1 MKWSDHLLPRLIL
14 PALMTS
20 FCITGAIAGVRSLGW
35 LQNIELSL
43 FDRMVR
49 LQSSGELDDRFLV
62 VEITDEDLQ
71 AFREIYLT
79 DDVVATALENL
90 QQYNPAIIGLDI
102 YRNIPNPP
110 GTTRL
115 AKQLLKENVFAIY
128 NPQHG
133 IPIDET
139 TGKINERQGFNLVI
153 IDSDNV
159 QRRNLLALQYQDG
172 DKTVDLYSFGLLIS
186 QAYLGIPEHP
196 IKLTA
201 KGVSLGDSYIPPI
214 EVNSGGYQLPKS
226 EARGW
231 QALLQFSSQ
240 EYLAQSI
247 TISDVVSG
255 NFDPALVQDR
265 IVLIGSTAKTQR
277 DTFITPYS
285 VSRTD
290 DYLTPGVFLHAQA
303 IQQILNSI
311 GGKHSY
317 FIFWTEGQELV
328 WIFLWAALGGASPW
342 LFNSFRLFAGVSFT
356 VCAVFGGCSYGLFL
370 GGVWVPVA
378 APAIA
383 LTASWGCV
391 LAYRLFY
398 EEKYDVLTGL
408 PNRRSFLQALST
420 FNPTIK
426 SSTENDLFA
435 VLSVDI
441 DRFKSI
447 NESYGHYYGDT
458 ILKAVVTRIR
468 LQLNHHFKVARMGA
482 NEFGILIN
490 QPHTEQQ
497 IIELVKNIEN
507 QLKEPFDIDQKKVY
521 LSCSTGVAFHSNEE
535 YISAEELWLQ
545 AHTAMNRAKKMTKS
559 SYQVFS
565 AGMQTQSLA
574 RLTIESDL
582 RQAIESQEFQLLY
595 QPIFSL
601 KTNTL
606 QGFEAL
612 VRWNSPTRGLVSP
625 NDFIKIA
632 EETDLILPIS
642 QWILEEGCR
651 QFKAWKDIFNFDDS
665 LTISINLSS
674 RQFSQVNLKEQIEKI
689 LASTSLNPTNL
700 KLEITESMVIEDI
713 EDAIKLLNDLKT
725 LNIKLSIDDFGTG
738 YSSLSYL
745 DDFPVDTIKID
756 RSFIRKISRI
766 ESSLAIPHAV
776 IKLGHNLGMDII
788 AEGIENIEQLDILRE
803 LDCEFG
809 QGFLFSTPLSAE
821 DAKDFI
827 VRFTRHQFNPNFCQ

>member
-1 MKWSDHLLPRLIL
+1 
-14 PALMTS
+14 MTS
-20 FCITGAIAGVRSLGW
+20 FCLTGAIASVKTLGW

-43 FDRMVR
+43 FDQMVR
-49 LQSSGELDDRFLV
+49 LQAAGEVDDRFLV

-71 AFREIYLT
+71 KFREIYLT
-79 DDVVATALENL
+79 DEVVATALEKL
-90 QQYNPAIIGLDI
+90 QQQNPAIIGLDI

-115 AKQLLKENVFAIY
+115 AQQLLKENVFAIY

-133 IPIDET
+133 IPVDET
-139 TGKINERQGFNLVI
+139 TGKIKARQGFNLVI

-159 QRRNLLALQYQDG
+159 QRRNLLALQYQEDN
-172 DKTVDLYSFGLLIS
+172 KNVDLYSFGLLIS
-186 QAYLGIPEHP
+186 QAYLGAKQYP
-196 IKLTA
+196 IKLEPT
-201 KGVSLGDSYIPPI
+201 GLGLGERYIPPI
-214 EVNSGGYQLPKS
+214 EVNSGGYQLPQS

-240 EYLAQSI
+240 EYLAPSI

-255 NFDPALVQDR
+255 NFDPRLVQGK
-265 IVLIGSTAKTQR
+265 IVLIGSTAKTQK

-285 VSRTD
+285 VSRTE

-303 IQQILNSI
+303 IQQILNTVE
-311 GGKHSY
+311 GKNS
-317 FIFWTEGQELV
+317 FFSFWTESQELV
-328 WIFLWAALGGASPW
+328 WIFFWATLGGATPW
-342 LFNSFRLFAGVSFT
+342 LFNRFRLFVGVSLGGFLI
-356 VCAVFGGCSYGLFL
+356 FGGCSYGLFL
-370 GGVWVPVA
+370 AHVWVPIA

-408 PNRRSFLQALST
+408 PNSRSFLQALST
-420 FNPTIK
+420 FNPTIQA
-426 SSTENDLFA
+426 STENDLFA

-458 ILKAVVTRIR
+458 LLKLVVQRIR
-468 LQLNHHFKVARMGA
+468 SQLKNRFKLARMGA

-490 QPHTEQQ
+490 TPQSQQQ
-497 IIELVKNIEN
+497 IIEIVRHIEN
-507 QLKEPFDIDQKKVY
+507 QLKEPFDIDQKKLY
-521 LSCSTGVAFHSNEE
+521 LTCSTGVALHASHDC
-535 YISAEELWLQ
+535 ISAEELWLQ
-545 AHTAMNRAKKMTKS
+545 AHTAMNRAKKLTKS

-565 AGMQTQSLA
+565 AGMQTQSLD

-582 RQAIESQEFQLLY
+582 RQAIEFQEFQLLY

-625 NDFIKIA
+625 NDFINIA

-642 QWILEEGCR
+642 QWVLEEGCR
-651 QFKAWKDIFNFDDS
+651 QFKAWQETFHLDNS

-674 RQFSQVNLKEQIEKI
+674 RQFGQSNLKEQIEKT
-689 LASTSLNPTNL
+689 LTKTNLNPKSL

-713 EDAIKLLNDLKT
+713 EDTIKLLNDLKT
-725 LNIKLSIDDFGTG
+725 LNVKLSIDDFGTG

-745 DDFPVDTIKID
+745 NDFPVDTIKID
-756 RSFIRKISRI
+756 RSFVKKISRI
-766 ESSLAIPHAV
+766 ESSLAIPNAV
-776 IKLGHNLGMDII
+776 IELGHNLGMDII

-809 QGFLFSTPLSAE
+809 QGFFFSMPLSAS
-821 DAKDFI
+821 AAQDFI
-827 VRFTRHQFNPNFCQ
+827 IRFSRNTFNPEFHQESKPA